1 MFLKV
6 KELLLLSNLVLSRL
20 GAESKLVECRV
31 CLVYATAVDLLC
43 ECLA

>member
-1 MFLKV
+1 MFFKV
-6 KELLLLSNLVLSRL
+6 KELLLLSDLVLSCL
-20 GAESKLVECRV
+20 GAESELVECRV